1 MYGNIKVLRW
11 LPMMQLWA
19 WTPLQVGEVT
29 CLGGVIRLSIIII
42 LHVKFDHAYM
52 IGGLTRYIL
61 PHLSG
66 VPYPK
71 QALKIKCRQ
80 LLIFKCLLKVNNI
93 RWIKSHG
100 LNWRFYPRN
109 SLNHISVKI
118 SSKKYSRLPITR
130 TFKGNR
136 KQFELSGA
144 RRK

>member
-1 MYGNIKVLRW
+1 MYGIIKVLRW
-11 LPMMQLWA
+11 LPMMQLWT

-42 LHVKFDHAYM
+42 FHRKFDHVYM

-61 PHLSG
+61 PHLFG

-80 LLIFKCLLKVNNI
+80 LLIFKCLLKMNNI
-93 RWIKSHG
+93 RWIKSPG

-109 SLNHISVKI
+109 SSDHISMKI
-118 SSKKYSRLPITR
+118 SSKKYCEILLT
-130 TFKGNR
+130 TAQKN
-136 KQFELSGA
+136 
-144 RRK
+144 